1 MAKKTTPKVEAPV
14 NTVAVEQAAGF
25 TPCAQCS
32 YPADCAR
39 AAQCSK
45 GFK

>member
-1 MAKKTTPKVEAPV
+1 MAKKTTPKVEAQV
-14 NTVAVEQAAGF
+14 GIVAVEQAPVF

-39 AAQCSK
+39 AAKCLK